1 MKKILFFLMVFM
13 IRSASA
19 QMTVSIISSQCDSLI
34 SGTFSDVSLTLNIS
48 GGQSPYTY
56 SWSNGAVTSGIT
68 VTPTTDTVFSVTVT
82 DHLSATATDS
92 KEMYMFYCAE
102 GKWSVDSDTLP
113 VGTTCSD
120 DTIVSDTSHIFLFK
134 WNGTNS
140 PLYHYFWDF
149 GDGDTSTAISVSHQ
163 YPTAGTYYINAGVEI
178 SLGCNSCYTQPLLP
192 FFIIIIKN
200 SVGIADIEKEIKI
213 NIAPNP
219 AKDLLNIEIP
229 QSLNGGTISI
239 LNINVQE
246 LLRQNLYDSKAH
258 LDLRNL
264 NKGIYLIKIVSED
277 KVVVRKFVKE

>member
-34 SGTFSDVSLTLNIS
+34 SGTFSDVSLSLNTS

-56 SWSNGAVTSGIT
+56 SWSTGAVTSAIT
-68 VTPTTDTVFSVTVT
+68 VIPVTDTVYSVTVT

-92 KEMYMFYCAE
+92 KEMFMFYCAE

-113 VGTTCSD
+113 VGTTWSD
-120 DTIVSDTSHIFLFK
+120 DTLVSDTSHLFLFK
-134 WNGTNS
+134 WNGTTS

-149 GDGDTSTAISVSHQ
+149 GDGDTSHAISVSHQ
-163 YPTAGTYYINAGVEI
+163 YPSPGIYYINARVEI
-178 SLGCNSCYTQPLLP
+178 SNGCNTCSTQPVLP

-219 AKDLLNIEIP
+219 VKDLLSIETP
-229 QSLNGGTISI
+229 PSLNGGTVSI
-239 LNINVQE
+239 LNINGQE
-246 LLRQNLYDSKAH
+246 LLNQRLYDSKAQ

-264 NKGIYLIKIVSED
+264 NNGIYLIKIVSED